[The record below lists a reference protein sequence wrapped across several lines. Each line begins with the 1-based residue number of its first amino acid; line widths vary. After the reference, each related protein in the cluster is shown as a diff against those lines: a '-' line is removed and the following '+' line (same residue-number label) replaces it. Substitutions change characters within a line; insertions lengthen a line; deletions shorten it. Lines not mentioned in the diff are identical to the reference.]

1 MSKKDEQEIVEF
13 FEKNLQES
21 SSGVQLL
28 IFVPKAEECEYCEPL
43 KQLATELVAISK
55 GKVSTRSL
63 ILEDSKE
70 LADKYN
76 VRRAPATV
84 VTLQGDGSGPALKFY
99 GLPSGYEF
107 TALLNDIADVANSH
121 PSSLSSS
128 TIDQAKKVKSKVHIQ
143 VFVTPTC
150 PYCPKAVR
158 TAHQLSMANP
168 EMIDSEMIESM
179 EFPELSERYSVMAV
193 PKIVINENVE
203 FEGALPEQMF
213 LSKIE
218 EALSA

>member
-1 MSKKDEQEIVEF
+1 
-13 FEKNLQES
+13 
-21 SSGVQLL
+21 
-28 IFVPKAEECEYCEPL
+28 
-43 KQLATELVAISK
+43 
-55 GKVSTRSL
+55 VSAKSL
-63 ILEDSKE
+63 ILEDSKG
-70 LADKYN
+70 LADRYN

-84 VTLQGDGSGPALKFY
+84 VTLEGDGQSPALKFY

-107 TALLNDIADVANSH
+107 SALLNDISDIANSH
-121 PSSLSSS
+121 PSSLSTT
-128 TIDQAKKVKSKVHIQ
+128 TIDEAKKVRSKVHIQ

-213 LSKIE
+213 LSKIK
-218 EALSA
+218 EAIAA